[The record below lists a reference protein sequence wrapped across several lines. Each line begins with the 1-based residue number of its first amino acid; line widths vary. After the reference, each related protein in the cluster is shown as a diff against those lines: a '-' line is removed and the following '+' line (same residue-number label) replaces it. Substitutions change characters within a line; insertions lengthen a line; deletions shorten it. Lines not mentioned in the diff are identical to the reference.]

1 MIDNAIILMGGSDC
15 PMEPLNPLLGI
26 QMLVNRQFFSEESIN
41 PTEALAMYTIN
52 AAYST
57 KEENYKGSIEEGK
70 IADLTILSEDPTIIS
85 YNRIRTVEVTTTII
99 GGKIVYS
106 G

>member
-1 MIDNAIILMGGSDC
+1 
-15 PMEPLNPLLGI
+15 MEPLNPLLGI
-26 QMLVNRQFFSEESIN
+26 QKLVNRQFFSKEAIN
-41 PTEALAMYTIN
+41 ITKALAMYTID